1 MDECVFCKIVEG
13 RIPSYKIYEDSFF
26 LAFLDAFPTMKGQ
39 VLVIPKKHLSEYL
52 FKMNE
57 EDFLNLMKC
66 SKKIALAMDKAFSS
80 ERTAMV
86 VEGMLVPHVH
96 VRLYPLVDANQ
107 LDMNSKISLSS
118 EEMNEISERIRSFL

>member
-1 MDECVFCKIVEG
+1 
-13 RIPSYKIYEDSFF
+13 
-26 LAFLDAFPTMKGQ
+26 
-39 VLVIPKKHLSEYL
+39 
-52 FKMNE
+52 MNE